1 MIEYYSLQYFEYK
14 LKSVTQIYK
23 MAPPQAVAV
32 CGACFALCWFL
43 AFWIV
48 VIVTGTM
55 CIKNF
60 EEYDTF
66 ERVGID

>member
-1 MIEYYSLQYFEYK
+1 
-14 LKSVTQIYK
+14 